1 MQQLKARFMS
11 VYDVTADGRLQI
23 QEVRLASFN
32 PHSFI
37 RHEPGAK
44 LDCLMSLKNVL
55 SQI

>member
-37 RHEPGAK
+37 RH
-44 LDCLMSLKNVL
+44 
-55 SQI
+55 